1 MYFLQIAFF
10 KHALEKRGK
19 VRNGAYFDNSATT
32 RCYPEVAEIVVKT
45 MTEDFG
51 NPSAMH
57 LKGVEAEKYVREAA
71 QTLAKILKVNEK
83 EIIFTSG
90 GTESNNLALF
100 GGADANKR
108 SGNHIITTSV
118 EHAAVGQ
125 PAERLEQMGYEVT
138 IVPVDHRGVVQ
149 LEALEKALRPD
160 TILVSTMYV
169 NNEVGAVMPVE
180 EIAKLVHEKSP
191 KALYHVDAIQA
202 FGKYRI
208 YPKKAGIDMLSVS
221 SHKIHGPKGVGF
233 LYINEKAR
241 IQPQILGG
249 GQQAGM
255 RSGTDNVPGIAGLG
269 VAAKMVYTDFDKKIE
284 HMYQLKERLAE
295 GFLKLP
301 DVRLNGMEIREG
313 APQILSAS
321 FLGVRSEVLLHTLEE
336 KGIYVSAGSACSSH
350 KRKAAGTLSAMGM
363 EAAQREST
371 LRFSFSEENTF
382 EEVDYA
388 LEVIGQV
395 LPMLRRYS
403 RH

>member
-1 MYFLQIAFF
+1 M
-10 KHALEKRGK
+10 E
-19 VRNGAYFDNSATT
+19 AYFDNSATT

-71 QTLAKILKVNEK
+71 QILAKILKVNEK

-208 YPKKAGIDMLSVS
+208 YPKKAGIDMFSVS

-269 VAAKMVYTDFDKKIE
+269 VAAKLVYTDFDKKIE

>member
-1 MYFLQIAFF
+1 M
-10 KHALEKRGK
+10 E
-19 VRNGAYFDNSATT
+19 AYFDNSATT

-180 EIAKLVHEKSP
+180 EIAKLIHEKSP

-269 VAAKMVYTDFDKKIE
+269 VAAKMVYTDFDEKIE

>member
-1 MYFLQIAFF
+1 M
-10 KHALEKRGK
+10 E
-19 VRNGAYFDNSATT
+19 VYFDNSATT
-32 RCYPEVAEIVVKT
+32 RCYDSVKEIVIRT

-71 QTLAKILKVNEK
+71 QILAKILKVNEK

-382 EEVDYA
+382 EEVDYV

>member
-1 MYFLQIAFF
+1 M
-10 KHALEKRGK
+10 E
-19 VRNGAYFDNSATT
+19 AYFDNSATT

-255 RSGTDNVPGIAGLG
+255 RSGTDNVPGIAGMG
-269 VAAKMVYTDFDKKIE
+269 VAAKMVYTDFDEKIE

>member
-1 MYFLQIAFF
+1 M
-10 KHALEKRGK
+10 E
-19 VRNGAYFDNSATT
+19 AYFDNSATT

-71 QTLAKILKVNEK
+71 QILAKILKVNEK

-284 HMYQLKERLAE
+284 YMYQLKERLAE

>member
-1 MYFLQIAFF
+1 M
-10 KHALEKRGK
+10 E
-19 VRNGAYFDNSATT
+19 AYFDNSATT

-71 QTLAKILKVNEK
+71 QILAKILKVNEK

-336 KGIYVSAGSACSSH
+336 KGIYVSDGSACSSH

>member
-1 MYFLQIAFF
+1 M
-10 KHALEKRGK
+10 E
-19 VRNGAYFDNSATT
+19 AYFDNSATT

-169 NNEVGAVMPVE
+169 NFEGGAVMPVE
-180 EIAKLVHEKSP
+180 EFAKLVHEKSP

>member
-1 MYFLQIAFF
+1 M
-10 KHALEKRGK
+10 E
-19 VRNGAYFDNSATT
+19 AYFDNSATT

-191 KALYHVDAIQA
+191 KALYLVDAIQA

>member
-1 MYFLQIAFF
+1 M
-10 KHALEKRGK
+10 E
-19 VRNGAYFDNSATT
+19 AYFDNSATT

-71 QTLAKILKVNEK
+71 QILAKILKVNEK

-180 EIAKLVHEKSP
+180 EIAKLVHEKRP

-269 VAAKMVYTDFDKKIE
+269 VAAKMVYTDFDEKIE

>member
-1 MYFLQIAFF
+1 M
-10 KHALEKRGK
+10 E
-19 VRNGAYFDNSATT
+19 AYFDNSATT

-191 KALYHVDAIQA
+191 NALYHVDAIQA

-269 VAAKMVYTDFDKKIE
+269 VAAKMVYTDFDEKIE

>member
-1 MYFLQIAFF
+1 M
-10 KHALEKRGK
+10 E
-19 VRNGAYFDNSATT
+19 AYFDNSATT
-32 RCYPEVAEIVVKT
+32 RCYPEVVEIVVKT

-71 QTLAKILKVNEK
+71 QILAKILKVNEK

>member
-1 MYFLQIAFF
+1 M
-10 KHALEKRGK
+10 E
-19 VRNGAYFDNSATT
+19 AYFDNSATT

-149 LEALEKALRPD
+149 LESLEKALRPD

-269 VAAKMVYTDFDKKIE
+269 VAAKMVYTDFDEKIE

-301 DVRLNGMEIREG
+301 DVRLNGMEVREG

>member
-1 MYFLQIAFF
+1 M
-10 KHALEKRGK
+10 E
-19 VRNGAYFDNSATT
+19 AYFDNSATT

-51 NPSAMH
+51 NHTAMH

-71 QTLAKILKVNEK
+71 QILAKILKVNEK

>member
-1 MYFLQIAFF
+1 M
-10 KHALEKRGK
+10 E
-19 VRNGAYFDNSATT
+19 AYFDNSATT

-336 KGIYVSAGSACSSH
+336 KGIYVSAGSACSSR

>member
-1 MYFLQIAFF
+1 M
-10 KHALEKRGK
+10 E
-19 VRNGAYFDNSATT
+19 AYFDNSATT

-269 VAAKMVYTDFDKKIE
+269 VAAKMVYTDFDEKIE
-284 HMYQLKERLAE
+284 HLYQLKERLAE

>member
-1 MYFLQIAFF
+1 M
-10 KHALEKRGK
+10 E
-19 VRNGAYFDNSATT
+19 AYFDNSATT

-71 QTLAKILKVNEK
+71 QILAKILKVNEK

-149 LEALEKALRPD
+149 LEALEKVLRPD

-269 VAAKMVYTDFDKKIE
+269 VAAKMVYTDFDEKIE

>member
-1 MYFLQIAFF
+1 M
-10 KHALEKRGK
+10 E
-19 VRNGAYFDNSATT
+19 AYFDNSATT
-32 RCYPEVAEIVVKT
+32 RCYPEVAEIVAKT

-71 QTLAKILKVNEK
+71 QILAKILKVNEK

-269 VAAKMVYTDFDKKIE
+269 VAAKMVYTDFDEKIE

-382 EEVDYA
+382 EEVDYV

>member
-1 MYFLQIAFF
+1 M
-10 KHALEKRGK
+10 E
-19 VRNGAYFDNSATT
+19 AYFDNSATT

-180 EIAKLVHEKSP
+180 EIAKLVHEKNP

>member
-1 MYFLQIAFF
+1 M
-10 KHALEKRGK
+10 E
-19 VRNGAYFDNSATT
+19 AYFDNSATT

-71 QTLAKILKVNEK
+71 QILAKILKVNEK

-208 YPKKAGIDMLSVS
+208 YPKKAGIDMLSAS

>member
-1 MYFLQIAFF
+1 M
-10 KHALEKRGK
+10 E
-19 VRNGAYFDNSATT
+19 AYFDNSATT

-71 QTLAKILKVNEK
+71 QILAKILKVNEK

-169 NNEVGAVMPVE
+169 NNEAGAVMPVA

-255 RSGTDNVPGIAGLG
+255 RSGTDNVPGITGLG

>member
-1 MYFLQIAFF
+1 M
-10 KHALEKRGK
+10 E
-19 VRNGAYFDNSATT
+19 AYFDNSATT

-45 MTEDFG
+45 MIEDFG

-57 LKGVEAEKYVREAA
+57 LKGVEAEKYVRESA
-71 QTLAKILKVNEK
+71 QTLARILKVNEK

-125 PAERLEQMGYEVT
+125 PVERLEQMGYEVT
-138 IVPVDHRGVVQ
+138 IVPVDHRGVIR
-149 LEALEKALRPD
+149 LDALERALRPD

-180 EIAKLVHEKSP
+180 EIGRLVHEKGP

-208 YPKKAGIDMLSVS
+208 YPKKVGIDMLSVS

-233 LYINEKAR
+233 LYINEKAKV
-241 IQPQILGG
+241 QPQILGG

-269 VAAKMVYTDFDKKIE
+269 VAAKMVYTDFEEKIE
-284 HMYQLKERLAE
+284 HMYQLKERLAT
-295 GFLKLP
+295 GFLKLS
-301 DVRLNGMEIREG
+301 DVRLNGMELREG

-321 FLGVRSEVLLHTLEE
+321 FMGVRSEVLLHTLEE

>member
-1 MYFLQIAFF
+1 M
-10 KHALEKRGK
+10 E
-19 VRNGAYFDNSATT
+19 AYFDNSATT

-71 QTLAKILKVNEK
+71 QILAKILKVNEK

-371 LRFSFSEENTF
+371 LRFSFSEVNTF

>member
-1 MYFLQIAFF
+1 M
-10 KHALEKRGK
+10 E
-19 VRNGAYFDNSATT
+19 AYFDNSATT

-45 MTEDFG
+45 LTEDFG

-269 VAAKMVYTDFDKKIE
+269 VAAKMVYTDFDEKIE

-382 EEVDYA
+382 EEVDYV

>member
-1 MYFLQIAFF
+1 M
-10 KHALEKRGK
+10 E
-19 VRNGAYFDNSATT
+19 AYFDNSATT

-71 QTLAKILKVNEK
+71 QILAKILKVNEK

-180 EIAKLVHEKSP
+180 EIAKLVHEKSS

>member
-1 MYFLQIAFF
+1 M
-10 KHALEKRGK
+10 E
-19 VRNGAYFDNSATT
+19 AYFDNSATT

-180 EIAKLVHEKSP
+180 EIAKLVHKKSP

-269 VAAKMVYTDFDKKIE
+269 VAAKMVYTDFDEKIE

-350 KRKAAGTLSAMGM
+350 KRKAAGTLSAMGI

>member
-1 MYFLQIAFF
+1 M
-10 KHALEKRGK
+10 E
-19 VRNGAYFDNSATT
+19 AYFDNSATT
-32 RCYPEVAEIVVKT
+32 RCYPEVAVIVVKT

-71 QTLAKILKVNEK
+71 QILAKILKVNEK

>member
-1 MYFLQIAFF
+1 M
-10 KHALEKRGK
+10 E
-19 VRNGAYFDNSATT
+19 VYFDNSATT
-32 RCYPEVAEIVVKT
+32 RCYDSVKDIVVKT

-71 QTLAKILKVNEK
+71 QILAKILKVNEK

-382 EEVDYA
+382 EEVDYV

>member
-1 MYFLQIAFF
+1 M
-10 KHALEKRGK
+10 E
-19 VRNGAYFDNSATT
+19 AYFDNSATT

-71 QTLAKILKVNEK
+71 QILAKILKVNEK

-149 LEALEKALRPD
+149 LGALEKALRPD

>member
-1 MYFLQIAFF
+1 M
-10 KHALEKRGK
+10 E
-19 VRNGAYFDNSATT
+19 AYFDNSATT
-32 RCYPEVAEIVVKT
+32 RCYPEVVEIVVKT

-269 VAAKMVYTDFDKKIE
+269 VAAKMVYTDFDEKIE

-382 EEVDYA
+382 EEVDYV

>member
-1 MYFLQIAFF
+1 M
-10 KHALEKRGK
+10 E
-19 VRNGAYFDNSATT
+19 AYFDNSATT

-395 LPMLRRYS
+395 LPMIRRYS

>member
-1 MYFLQIAFF
+1 M
-10 KHALEKRGK
+10 E
-19 VRNGAYFDNSATT
+19 AYFDNSATT
-32 RCYPEVAEIVVKT
+32 RCYPEVAGIVVKT

-125 PAERLEQMGYEVT
+125 PVERLEQMGYEVT

-269 VAAKMVYTDFDKKIE
+269 VAAKMVYTDFDEKIE

>member
-1 MYFLQIAFF
+1 M
-10 KHALEKRGK
+10 E
-19 VRNGAYFDNSATT
+19 AYFDNSATT

-71 QTLAKILKVNEK
+71 QILAKILKVNEK

-180 EIAKLVHEKSP
+180 EIAKLVQEKSP

>member
-1 MYFLQIAFF
+1 M
-10 KHALEKRGK
+10 E
-19 VRNGAYFDNSATT
+19 AYFDNSATT
-32 RCYPEVAEIVVKT
+32 KCYPEVAEIVVKT

-269 VAAKMVYTDFDKKIE
+269 VAAKMVYTDFDEKIE

-395 LPMLRRYS
+395 LPILRRYS